1 MNDLYHTIGL
11 SYRLLEPQI
20 GAAFVC
26 SFEVQLFLAHIQLT
40 GSCDALE
47 VYGNNLCVSSKRF

>member
-1 MNDLYHTIGL
+1 MKSFARSQLTISL

-40 GSCDALE
+40 GSCDARSIE
-47 VYGNNLCVSSKRF
+47 TTFV